1 MVLGKQQLH
10 SLYRAGMQKQH
21 AALLTRMSAS
31 VQSNLQLQR
40 YLATV
45 EELFPNK
52 PDFASRHIGPRKTD
66 VVTMLNS
73 IGFKVII
80 SGGSRFSRS
89 PASQR
94 PNTGS

>member
-1 MVLGKQQLH
+1 MQRTIVLSRQQLRQG
-10 SLYRAGMQKQH
+10 YNRIGG
-21 AALLTRMSAS
+21 LLAPRLATAS
-31 VQSNLQLQR
+31 LQLQR

-80 SGGSRFSRS
+80 ARARLCLE
-89 PASQR
+89 ALI
-94 PNTGS
+94 